1 MPDMFMYPIPAL
13 PPEFEEQPVYGWVGG
28 VFSDEELNEINTLA
42 LSLPPQTVVVGTQ
55 RQYKPEYNR
64 SVMRWIEPSADT
76 DWIYNRITTQI
87 AVLNSKHYRFDLI
100 GLDEPLNY
108 LTYTEEVQGHYFW
121 HVDTGENFR
130 KLSITV
136 QMTDPAEYD
145 GGEVEINAS
154 GKPEDLPKDKG
165 KMIMFPSYL
174 IHRVKPVTRGAR
186 SALVAWS
193 VGPPFR

>member
-1 MPDMFMYPIPAL
+1 MFMYPIPAH

-28 VFSDEELNEINTLA
+28 LFSDEELNEINTLA
-42 LSLPPQTVVVGTQ
+42 ESLPPQTVVVGTQ
-55 RQYKPEYNR
+55 RQVMPEYNR
-64 SVMRWIEPSADT
+64 SVMRWIEPSSDT
-76 DWIYNRITTQI
+76 DWIYHRITTQI
-87 AVLNSKHYRFDLI
+87 AVLNSKHYRYDLI

-108 LTYTEEVQGHYFW
+108 LTYSEEVQGHYFW

-154 GKPEDLPKDKG
+154 GKPQDLPKDKG
-165 KMIMFPSYL
+165 KMVIFPSYL